1 MEKLVL
7 YDGRPEDESGR
18 SEREIRTYDFLDKLG
33 IEYGRMDHDPVTTI
47 EACDAVD
54 AALGFHICKNLF
66 LCNRKK
72 TEFFL
77 LMMPGLKTFKAKEL
91 KPQLET
97 AGRLSFAHEDKVLE
111 YLAIRPGSVSVMGL
125 MNDHENRVQLLIDS
139 ELAAD
144 EYIGCHPCECTS
156 SLKIRTSDILD
167 RFLPAVHHEPVIVE
181 LTGRDPVDGET

>member
-1 MEKLVL
+1 MEKLIL
-7 YDGRPEDESGR
+7 YNGRPEDESGR
-18 SEREIRTYDFLDKLG
+18 SEREIRTYDFLDQLE
-33 IEYGRMDHDPVTTI
+33 ITYGRMDHDPVTSI

-77 LMMPGLKTFKAKEL
+77 LMMPGIKTFKAREL
-91 KPQLET
+91 KGQIPT
-97 AGRLSFAHEDKVLE
+97 AGRLSFAHEDKMLE
-111 YLAIRPGSVSVMGL
+111 YLDIRPGSVSVMGL
-125 MNDHENRVQLLIDS
+125 MNDHDNHVQLLIDS

-156 SLKIRTSDILD
+156 SLKIRTADILE

-181 LTGRDPVDGET
+181 LSGQDSG

>member
-7 YDGRPEDESGR
+7 HNGRPADESGR
-18 SEREIRTYDFLDKLG
+18 SEREIRTYDCLDELG
-33 IEYGRMDHDPVTTI
+33 IGYGRMDHDPVTTI

-66 LCNRKK
+66 LCNKKK

-91 KPQLET
+91 KGQIDTP
-97 AGRLSFAHEDKVLE
+97 GRLSFAHEDKMLE
-111 YLAIRPGSVSVMGL
+111 FLDIKPGAVSVMGL
-125 MNDHENRVQLLIDS
+125 MNDHDNRVQLLIDS

-156 SLKIRTSDILD
+156 SLKIRTKDILET
-167 RFLPAVHHEPVIVE
+167 FLPAVHHEPIIVD
-181 LTGRDPVDGET
+181 LVGKDPEE

>member
-1 MEKLVL
+1 MEKLIL
-7 YDGRPEDESGR
+7 YNGRPEDESGR
-18 SEREIRTYDFLDKLG
+18 SEREIRTYDFLDRLE
-33 IEYGRMDHDPVTTI
+33 ITYGRMDHDPVTSI

-77 LMMPGLKTFKAKEL
+77 LMMPGIKTFKAREL
-91 KPQLET
+91 KGQIPT
-97 AGRLSFAHEDKVLE
+97 AGRLSFAHEDKMLE
-111 YLAIRPGSVSVMGL
+111 YLDIRPGSVSVMGL
-125 MNDHENRVQLLIDS
+125 MNDHDNHVQLLIDS
-139 ELAAD
+139 EMAAD

-156 SLKIRTSDILD
+156 SLKIRTADILE

-181 LTGRDPVDGET
+181 LSGQDSG